1 MEEKARLYAA
11 MKRGDVED
19 DQEKHM
25 VDFDR
30 KWVEKQETK
39 ASASESDD
47 DDDSEEDQEV
57 VEYTDEFGRQRKGTR
72 GDAAREERRRKLAE
86 AGRDD
91 ADRFTARPVVPT
103 NLIFGDTIQSN
114 AFRPDD
120 TTFTAMEELASKRDK
135 SLTPPP
141 EAHYDAN
148 WEVRTRGTGFFQ
160 FSANAEERQKQME
173 NLEKERQETER
184 TRGTQ
189 GKEAG
194 EVEQRKIE
202 RQKQMDERRRVIE
215 AKRGKLKANKFL
227 DELGAEMGGK
237 LGTSTL

>member
-30 KWVEKQETK
+30 KWVEKQEIK

-47 DDDSEEDQEV
+47 DDSGEDEEV

-86 AGRDD
+86 SGRDD

-160 FSANAEERQKQME
+160 FSADAEERQKQME

-184 TRGTQ
+184 TRGAQ

-237 LGTSTL
+237 MSTGTL